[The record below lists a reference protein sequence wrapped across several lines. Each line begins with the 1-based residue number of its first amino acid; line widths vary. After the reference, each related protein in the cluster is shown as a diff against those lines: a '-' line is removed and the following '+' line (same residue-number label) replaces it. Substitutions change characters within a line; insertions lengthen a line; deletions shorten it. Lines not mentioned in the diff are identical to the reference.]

1 METFSLTSSPD
12 LLYAIIVVGLLIM
25 AVVIFLGKGD
35 HFIAGYNL
43 ASPEKKAQYNMSR
56 LRGLTAAIAA
66 LGAVLLLLLWLVP
79 GHSTLWTVVFL
90 VLVVIELFLINTW
103 AKKKD

>member
-1 METFSLTSSPD
+1 M
-12 LLYAIIVVGLLIM
+12 LYAFLVVLLLVM
-25 AVVIFLGKGD
+25 AVLIFLGKGD

-43 ASPEKKAQYNMSR
+43 ASPEKKKQYNLPR
-56 LRGLTAAIAA
+56 LRTLTAAIAA
-66 LGAVLLLLLWLVP
+66 LGAVLILLIWLAP
-79 GHSTLWTVVFL
+79 AQSTLWTVVFL